1 MQKIAYIFPGQGSQY
16 VGMGKELC
24 SKSQIANKIFDE
36 ANQIL
41 NYDLKT
47 LCFYGPENKLRLT
60 EFAQPAILTLSV
72 AVYYTLKNLY
82 SETPEFMSGHS
93 LGEITALVCSESIS
107 FSEGLKLVQK
117 RGQIMGRV
125 TKNIDFAMYAVNNL
139 DSNIIEKEVKSS
151 PNVSI
156 SNFNSPKQTVLCGGK
171 KEVLELVTLFEN
183 NGGTCISLNVSA
195 PFHSKYMKPA
205 ADQLLTHLR
214 NITFNKPSSMILSN
228 YTGKL
233 YSENIVNLLYNQI
246 FMPVQ
251 WNNCIDYLIN
261 AGVSLIIELGPKQI
275 LTNLI
280 NVSHQMVKA
289 MACENYDDIINVSNI
304 LHEHEKETQ
313 TDIKEKEL
321 SILAKCLSIS
331 VCTPNRNFNN
341 YEYEKGVIE
350 PYSKLNKM
358 YDNHEVENRIL
369 VKFDYIEAL
378 KLLKCILN
386 TKKVTNDELLF
397 RVSQLIDTPHIC
409 NVISLD
415 EINDIMLNNQ

>member
-1 MQKIAYIFPGQGSQY
+1 
-16 VGMGKELC
+16 
-24 SKSQIANKIFDE
+24 
-36 ANQIL
+36 
-41 NYDLKT
+41 
-47 LCFYGPENKLRLT
+47 
-60 EFAQPAILTLSV
+60 
-72 AVYYTLKNLY
+72 
-82 SETPEFMSGHS
+82 
-93 LGEITALVCSESIS
+93 
-107 FSEGLKLVQK
+107 
-117 RGQIMGRV
+117 
-125 TKNIDFAMYAVNNL
+125 
-139 DSNIIEKEVKSS
+139 
-151 PNVSI
+151 
-156 SNFNSPKQTVLCGGK
+156 
-171 KEVLELVTLFEN
+171 
-183 NGGTCISLNVSA
+183 
-195 PFHSKYMKPA
+195 
-205 ADQLLTHLR
+205 
-214 NITFNKPSSMILSN
+214 
-228 YTGKL
+228 
-233 YSENIVNLLYNQI
+233 
-246 FMPVQ
+246 MPVQ